1 MKSILLDKNGNE
13 LNNGDFIEIYI
24 SEFTDYKK
32 ESYYHKGIY
41 KVVFDEIF
49 GVRFIFQS
57 LVVKENDEL
66 KENLN
71 QYLSN
76 TSFIINRDIILL
88 HSDRTNLDIF
98 DKNRIIYYNVFVQQ
112 NNGVK
117 FNYNNSYITKL

>member
-1 MKSILLDKNGNE
+1 MKTILLDKNGNE

-76 TSFIINRDIILL
+76 TSFIINQDIILL

>member
-1 MKSILLDKNGNE
+1 MKSVLLDKNGNE

-24 SEFTDYKK
+24 SEFTDYKD
-32 ESYYHKGIY
+32 YYHKGIY

-49 GVRFIFQS
+49 GVRFLFQS
-57 LVVKENDEL
+57 LVVKENNEL
-66 KENLN
+66 NEKLN

-76 TSFIINRDIILL
+76 TNFIINRDIILL

-98 DKNRIIYYNVFVQQ
+98 DENRIIYYNVFVQQ